1 MDDKYLRD
9 HLDLLSKEVKEL
21 PLDETARE
29 RLNTLI
35 AELEHHGEAD
45 SVPPGHVIE
54 NIDNMVTNFEA
65 EHPTLTG
72 VLNNILVTL
81 SNMGV

>member
-1 MDDKYLRD
+1 MNEKYLRE
-9 HLDLLSKEVKEL
+9 HLDLLAEEIESL
-21 PLDETARE
+21 PLDETARV
-29 RLNTLI
+29 RLKALI
-35 AELEHHGEAD
+35 AELEPHEQAG
-45 SVPPGHVIE
+45 SIPPGDVIDG
-54 NIDNMVTNFEA
+54 IDGMVSQFEA